1 MFPSKSIVM
10 DMAKQRTA
18 EHTTFHKFKDLTH
31 IYIYMQLL
39 VPFAWACHLNPKICS
54 RVGMSLDPV
63 SGSHSAASVRA
74 SVRHRSIHV
83 GEKQK
88 TCQ

>member
-31 IYIYMQLL
+31 IYIYIYAAAISFRL
-39 VPFAWACHLNPKICS
+39 
-54 RVGMSLDPV
+54 GMSFEP
-63 SGSHSAASVRA
+63 
-74 SVRHRSIHV
+74 
-83 GEKQK
+83 
-88 TCQ
+88 